1 MGELVAGTIQFFST
15 YIFQISLVA
24 LIFLLI
30 RGYLVSKDIRFI
42 KRKPHLE
49 KVVVVESFG
58 GRSNPLKEH
67 PLYKLGP
74 RLCEHNKN
82 ESDGG
87 QKNCGKLGYV
97 SCNLTDCCGWATYK
111 NKEEG
116 LCVAASHLGMSHYHD
131 NVDKLYFKNKEINM

>member
-1 MGELVAGTIQFFST
+1 MGELVAGTIHFFST
-15 YIFQISLVA
+15 YIFQISLVV

-58 GRSNPLKEH
+58 GRSNPLTEH
-67 PLYKLGP
+67 PLYKLKKH
-74 RLCEHNKN
+74 LCEYNKN

-87 QKNCGKLGYV
+87 QKLLDPCQSVMKV
-97 SCNLTDCCGWATYK
+97 VAYK
-111 NKEEG
+111 AEYSLLLAHRSQGCPLKRVRLNYP
-116 LCVAASHLGMSHYHD
+116 V
-131 NVDKLYFKNKEINM
+131 F